1 MIIDRAGVKNQAREL
16 IRTSKPSMLM
26 AGLLYTV
33 LSAVIAW
40 LSLRLTGID
49 SETAMRLLQ
58 SSADGNTELTMRLL
72 ERAMPT
78 GLESLIDVLL
88 RLAAY
93 VVGVGF
99 VIFTLN
105 SIRHTEPLIENLL
118 DGFGMLGR
126 ILLLM
131 VIEYFFIALWSMLF
145 VIPGIIAAYRY
156 SFAVYLLIDNPE
168 MSPMDCIRESK
179 RLTYGYKKQLFVLDL
194 SFILWQLLSWVP
206 IVGYAVE
213 VYLLPYTEPSRA
225 LYYEQING
233 RVYHHP
239 AEYAEP

>member
-1 MIIDRAGVKNQAREL
+1 MIIDRTGVKNQAREL
-16 IRTSKPSMLM
+16 ISTSKPSMLV
-26 AGLLYTV
+26 AGLLYTL
-33 LSAVIAW
+33 LSALVAW

-49 SETAMRLLQ
+49 TETMARLAE
-58 SSADGNTELTMRLL
+58 SYAAGNTELMMRLL

-78 GLESLIDVLL
+78 GLESLVDILL

-99 VIFTLN
+99 VIFTIN
-105 SIRHTEPLIENLL
+105 SIRQTEPVLGNLL

-131 VIEYFFIALWSMLF
+131 FLEYFFISLWSLLF

-156 SFAVYLLIDNPE
+156 SFAVYLLIDHPE

-179 RLTYGYKKQLFVLDL
+179 RLTSGYKKQLFMLDL

-206 IVGYAVE
+206 IIGYAVE
-213 VYLLPYTEPSRA
+213 IYLLPYTETSRV
-225 LYYEQING
+225 LYYEQICG
-233 RVYHHP
+233 KAMRYS